1 MHKSFFISML
11 LFLTLLTA
19 LPVFAETPEPGG
31 WGGGHGRRWAG
42 EPGMPPPPPFGDYC
56 PRRHADH
63 YGGWQ
68 PLQTASEAKERLSLF
83 FSVPPVQISLR
94 KEVKMGYIADILKP
108 DGSLFDRVFIDKR
121 TGRIRSIR

>member
-1 MHKSFFISML
+1 MKY
-11 LFLTLLTA
+11 LFSTYTLATLLLLTV
-19 LPVFAETPEPGG
+19 LPVFAEGPEPG
-31 WGGGHGRRWAG
+31 WGGGHGRRWTG
-42 EPGMPPPPPFGDYC
+42 EPGISPPPPFGDYC

-68 PLQTASEAKERLSLF
+68 PLRTTGEAKERLSLF
-83 FSVPPVQISLR
+83 FAVPPVQISLR